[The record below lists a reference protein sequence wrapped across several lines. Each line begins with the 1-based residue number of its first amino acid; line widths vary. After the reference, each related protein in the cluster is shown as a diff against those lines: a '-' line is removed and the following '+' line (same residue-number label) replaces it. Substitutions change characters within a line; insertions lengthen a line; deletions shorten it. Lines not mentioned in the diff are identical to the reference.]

1 MILTLKEWFTPEQC
15 EEVIS
20 IYGGHTTPWRPSLRK
35 NIATK
40 EITLPWYIERIERAM
55 RVANEK
61 FELEITGLTDQPALV
76 RYDEGCYFHWHHDM
90 YSGREGVHRKFS
102 LITILSKPF
111 SHQGGDL
118 EFFDHGVID
127 STKPSQGTVFA
138 FPAWVQHRVTK
149 VTAGTRYS
157 AVAFVGGPKLR

>member
-76 RYDEGCYFHWHHDM
+76 RYDEGC
-90 YSGREGVHRKFS
+90 S
-102 LITILSKPF
+102 
-111 SHQGGDL
+111 
-118 EFFDHGVID
+118 
-127 STKPSQGTVFA
+127 STGTTTCTLGAKACIVSS
-138 FPAWVQHRVTK
+138 P
-149 VTAGTRYS
+149 
-157 AVAFVGGPKLR
+157 